1 MLNEMC
7 CFWVNTSSKDR
18 KASECSRKTF
28 RSYRISKNDL
38 ESSWGGYNLSWGI
51 FLLASR
57 NLELVNAPTNP
68 CYHHIDAACDYSM
81 YCQLSNPFCLCPG
94 QQATT
99 YSASS
104 TGYINL
110 HLTMEGIIH
119 PQMDTTIRTLKL
131 ETSKRERPN
140 ARCCPSSTGSSK
152 RDLDAPSPKELGLP
166 SLEGGILG
174 SQNRKK
180 ESKIVVAKRQRK
192 KKPTK
197 IGKECPR
204 TGVRTSRET
213 NSAAGQPNLH
223 RAGSG
228 RGEKKNNKNQKTK
241 KEEPKLSHRLLS
253 SLFLLGRPALTS
265 WGCIFLCLPNE
276 TEL

>member
-1 MLNEMC
+1 MTPGFTTPESGHGRKQKRILSIPVSTWGISDTYSELPMSAILMNTPKIKFLEIRFLRIALKRQHSLAGTTQNRQETDLLIPKQRETWTMLNEMC

-68 CYHHIDAACDYSM
+68 CYHHIDAACDYSR

-119 PQMDTTIRTLKL
+119 P
-131 ETSKRERPN
+131 
-140 ARCCPSSTGSSK
+140 
-152 RDLDAPSPKELGLP
+152 
-166 SLEGGILG
+166 
-174 SQNRKK
+174 
-180 ESKIVVAKRQRK
+180 
-192 KKPTK
+192 
-197 IGKECPR
+197 
-204 TGVRTSRET
+204 
-213 NSAAGQPNLH
+213 
-223 RAGSG
+223 
-228 RGEKKNNKNQKTK
+228 
-241 KEEPKLSHRLLS
+241 
-253 SLFLLGRPALTS
+253 
-265 WGCIFLCLPNE
+265 
-276 TEL
+276 